1 MSTAAVHTVTPP
13 VGMKRSDVIM
23 CCVSTFSVH
32 CLLYVCAGTSH
43 VGVLMHNMNMSL
55 TAIGCT
61 LPLVVDEMNVRINGS
76 MSVGTPG

>member
-55 TAIGCT
+55 TAIACT